1 MEKPHLLNFVSDGG
15 GDGGGGPVGGS
26 VAGGGAGGDYTQIA
40 SSDSDDSRSSI
51 SRSDENET
59 LPCIIYTSDDSA
71 DVGQSDSTCCIDSEG
86 MDYIAHDVHQIQ
98 PQPRIQD
105 DEGSR
110 RLLLDS
116 GCPSPQPSPQA
127 DPIFTVA
134 HPLAA
139 ITFST
144 GSDPEL
150 GVGADLGLQAEPGT
164 KLLPPVSQLAVGN
177 SDCNFERSTSVS
189 SDSSGS
195 SPEAQVPLLPEY
207 HQLPNFTDFPDIQY
221 EPLTDGANIANKK
234 LHDPLDIF
242 VDVLEIVNKIQPHLG
257 RCMVGDDLHISAKY
271 KDAFYVKWNWNRIR
285 HSCMLLNLSVLIC
298 LLCVGI
304 GLLVQ
309 MPKGSECNPSH
320 MWWQGSVMYEI
331 YVPSFQD
338 TDNDGV
344 GDLPGILN
352 RIDYLKNIGIKAIRL
367 NSVLETRDYLH
378 SLTPVTNYTAVD
390 PIFGSN
396 KDLHLLAAVLHEK
409 EMYLLMDIPLNFN
422 TSPNLGAD
430 VNDTGM
436 AVNQMKDRHLPLSHV
451 SEGLRYWLSLGVDG
465 FFFPDIAK
473 FMSESELL
481 EAMHEWRNTL
491 DRFSHGTE
499 HRVMMVPLG
508 LLSNLKTANSL
519 HLDRVLHLVDLIDAP
534 VDLTGSAQTIPEV
547 LNSTTAWD
555 THASLPWINW
565 NMGGMRRERVHD
577 LTNNH
582 PLGRTFLL
590 LFFPGTVTLYY
601 GDEIGLSG
609 ASEAPL
615 SVGQTTGMECDSGS
629 GWASI
634 MQWNDDVGA
643 GFSSAK
649 PWQSLGKGWE
659 EANVNAQNDTI
670 AALKAMV
677 TARQEKVPMYINGIF
692 DYKGDYH
699 PTKTSNY
706 RIRYAD
712 EDLIV
717 IDRFFPRRNQFAIVA
732 NLGQDVLTKDL
743 SHLYF
748 GGSVLASSHGHSGYV
763 KFRSIS
769 LQPGEAL
776 VCILDL

>member
-1 MEKPHLLNFVSDGG
+1 MDKPHLLNFGSDGG
-15 GDGGGGPVGGS
+15 GGGGGVGGPVGG
-26 VAGGGAGGDYTQIA
+26 VVAGGDYTQIG

-86 MDYIAHDVHQIQ
+86 MDYIAHNVHQIQ

-116 GCPSPQPSPQA
+116 ECPSPQPSPQA
-127 DPIFTVA
+127 DPLFSGS

-150 GVGADLGLQAEPGT
+150 GVGADLRLQEKTGA
-164 KLLPPVSQLAVGN
+164 KILPPGSQLVVGN
-177 SDCNFERSTSVS
+177 NDCNFERSTSVS

-207 HQLPNFTDFPDIQY
+207 HQLPNFTDFPEIQY

-257 RCMVGDDLHISAKY
+257 RCMVGDDVHISAKY

-285 HSCMLLNLSVLIC
+285 HSCVLLNMSVLIC
-298 LLCVGI
+298 LLCIGI
-304 GLLVQ
+304 GLLIQ
-309 MPKGSECNPSH
+309 MPQGSECNPSH

-338 TDNDGV
+338 TDNDGI
-344 GDLPGILN
+344 GDLTGVLN

-378 SLTPVTNYTAVD
+378 SHTPITNYTAVD
-390 PIFGSN
+390 PMFGSN

-409 EMYLLMDIPLNFN
+409 NMYLLMDIPLTFKTN
-422 TSPNLGAD
+422 PNLGAD
-430 VNDTGM
+430 GNHTVMPASEKN
-436 AVNQMKDRHLPLSHV
+436 VKQLPLSHI
-451 SEGLRYWLSLGVDG
+451 SEVLHYWLSLGVDG
-465 FFFPDIAK
+465 FFFPDITM
-473 FMSESELL
+473 FMTNPELL
-481 EAMHEWRNTL
+481 DAMHEWRNTL
-491 DRFSHGTE
+491 DHFSHGVE
-499 HRVMMVPLG
+499 HRVMMVPLE
-508 LLSNLKTANSL
+508 LLSSLKVSNSIQ
-519 HLDRVLHLVDLIDAP
+519 LDRVLDLVDLIDAP

-555 THASLPWINW
+555 NHASLPWINW
-565 NMGGMRRERVHD
+565 NMGGIWRERISD
-577 LTNNH
+577 LTHNH

-590 LFFPGTVTLYY
+590 LFFPGTITLYY
-601 GDEIGLSG
+601 GDEIGLSE
-609 ASEAPL
+609 ASK
-615 SVGQTTGMECDSGS
+615 DN
-629 GWASI
+629 GWSSI
-634 MQWNDDVGA
+634 MQWNENVNA

-649 PWQSLGKGWE
+649 PWQSLSTGWE
-659 EANVNAQNDTI
+659 EANVNAQNNTI
-670 AALKAMV
+670 VALKAMV

-706 RIRYAD
+706 RVRYAD
-712 EDLIV
+712 ADLIV
-717 IDRFFPRRNQFAIVA
+717 IDRFFPRRNQFAVVA
-732 NLGQDVLTKDL
+732 NLGQNVLTKDL

-748 GGSVLASSHGHSGYV
+748 GGSVLASSHGHAGYV